1 MSVETRDGL
10 GLRVA
15 GPPPLPPQPIAY
27 RTDVEQSLGWAEF
40 VKVVGAVGSVA
51 AAGSLGQ
58 LFLTFLPAV
67 GLRPLWPVTVRQFM
81 PMGFAV
87 VPAALL
93 LVGSIG
99 CLSLRP
105 IGRAVMIAY
114 SIAALLMSLL
124 TVGYVAMRS
133 LTGIGP
139 ALGSRQGLGY
149 MLYSV
154 LGVVPAAALPVIL
167 LALMTRPQVK
177 RVFGAG

>member
-40 VKVVGAVGSVA
+40 VKVVAAV
-51 AAGSLGQ
+51 GSLGQ

-105 IGRAVMIAY
+105 FGRAVVDAL

-139 ALGSRQGLGY
+139 ALGS
-149 MLYSV
+149 
-154 LGVVPAAALPVIL
+154 
-167 LALMTRPQVK
+167 
-177 RVFGAG
+177 